1 MNFLPRRFLFIFFRA
16 TIFGAAPRIPAGAG
30 SGQTQTGETEHLY
43 QGEFKH

>member
-1 MNFLPRRFLFIFFRA
+1 MSLKSKFKILFIFFRA
-16 TIFGAAPRIPAGAG
+16 TIFGAAPRIPGAG